1 MSERIADP
9 KIQII
14 TAITKKDKANVYLA
28 MKSEHIPAVL
38 KELQGDKT
46 YLYKR
51 IQEIQSAF
59 FPNIEI
65 IEYRDGKTYILEE
78 YIEGES
84 LDKILKNKISAKNG
98 ISYMVQLVQAS
109 NQNKYDSGSVYLF
122 SEQRMQVCV

>member
-1 MSERIADP
+1 MSGRIADP

-14 TAITKKDKANVYLA
+14 TAISKKDKANVYLA

-65 IEYRDGKTYILEE
+65 VEYRDGKTYILEE

-84 LDKILKNKISAKNG
+84 LDKILKNKISAK
-98 ISYMVQLVQAS
+98 MVFHTWS
-109 NQNKYDSGSVYLF
+109 SCFKSK
-122 SEQRMQVCV
+122 